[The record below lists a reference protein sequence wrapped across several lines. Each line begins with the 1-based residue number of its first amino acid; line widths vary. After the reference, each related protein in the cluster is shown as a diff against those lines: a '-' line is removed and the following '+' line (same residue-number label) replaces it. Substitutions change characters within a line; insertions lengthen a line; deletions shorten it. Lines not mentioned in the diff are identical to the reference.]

1 MIMELKRGKFFNNG
15 VEVPIEIGNRE
26 QIELLNKRAKL
37 MEKGLPI
44 DVQVREVTSYT
55 LSLKWA
61 CPHCDKINVNVDDEP
76 QEDEHD
82 NLDIQAVVDSE
93 IFYCK
98 YCKGEV
104 EVSVEKGVKKWDNWK
119 FFVKPV

>member
-1 MIMELKRGKFFNNG
+1 MELKGGKFFQDG

-37 MEKGLPI
+37 MEIGLPI
-44 DVQVREVTSYT
+44 DVQINEITSYT

-61 CPHCDKINVNVDDEP
+61 CPHCDKINVYRDDA

-82 NLDIQAVVDSE
+82 NLDIEAVVNLKVQK
-93 IFYCK
+93 CK

-104 EVSVEKGVKKWDNWK
+104 DISINKGIKKSDNWK
-119 FFVKPV
+119 YFVKPL